1 MFHGWL
7 PGYSPLP
14 RVAGQ
19 VSKKTRGDGLALST
33 ALLPQDGLTE
43 TLNIF
48 LFACQEEVK
57 ALQETAYLAL
67 EGHNRDVA
75 RERLRHVIATQL
87 CRLQGEK

>member
-33 ALLPQDGLTE
+33 ALLPQDGLTA
-43 TLNIF
+43 TLNIPVC
-48 LFACQEEVK
+48 LPRRSEG
-57 ALQETAYLAL
+57 TAGNGIFGSGGA
-67 EGHNRDVA
+67 
-75 RERLRHVIATQL
+75 
-87 CRLQGEK
+87 